1 MPQGRTRPTK
11 LSPCWRGPFSIVES
25 MRRLNRLPC
34 ESSCDCFLGCEW
46 FLRRDKCEEKACV
59 LSLSHLGAVTVG
71 PGQILLPQSRCS
83 LELYRWRGE
92 GGVCTWLVLRVPS
105 QYSSTQTGLSGQ
117 AKTRWSVGLNG
128 SSRLARPGRWL
139 SCASAGPEAHY

>member
-59 LSLSHLGAVTVG
+59 LSLSHWGAVTVG

-139 SCASAGPEAHY
+139 SCASAGPEAHR